1 MAEQN
6 AMVCNE
12 LRCGGILVSKLITLG
27 KTSAGKEF
35 ATARLTLEV
44 GKNQR
49 IEVETFSMR
58 NTSSGAESKIYQ
70 NLMTIHQ
77 EYKSLDSQFVDR
89 RGKKDAQP
97 VKHEATTVASK
108 EECDFVYANKGI
120 KLTNNRYVN
129 ANGELV
135 TSFRLSTNFFNRAKE
150 GQSREPFIEGV
161 LVGVCEK
168 DAERMV
174 DNNGDVVG
182 LKLSLLVPEFRKG
195 YTNAF
200 GEEVADNVVVERF
213 ELILRELDGLDYCE
227 EIFLQNKVCS
237 VSIEPTNKVEQDVP
251 KEQPKQRGFGK
262 MITFEPTTK
271 IVREIRIVGGFD
283 LEDDEYENDANFN
296 FDLFQEGV
304 KALDEKIEEL
314 KSGQGKTVEV
324 SRGFGRNNNGGGSKN
339 TGLPF

>member
-6 AMVCNE
+6 VMVCNE
-12 LRCGGILVSKLITLG
+12 IRCGGYLVSKLITLG
-27 KTSAGKEF
+27 KAGNGKEF

-44 GKNQR
+44 GENQR
-49 IEVETFSMR
+49 IDLDIFSMR
-58 NTSSGAESKIYQ
+58 YTSSGAESKIYQ
-70 NLMTIHQ
+70 NLMTIKD
-77 EYKSLDSQFVDR
+77 EYKSLDSQFVDKR
-89 RGKKDAQP
+89 NKKDAQP
-97 VKHEATTVASK
+97 NKHEATTVASK
-108 EECDFVYANKGI
+108 EEVDFVYANKGI

-135 TSFRLSTNFFNRAKE
+135 TTFRLSTNFVNRAKE
-150 GQSREPFIEGV
+150 GQTKEPYVEGV

-168 DAERMV
+168 DAERMI

-200 GEEVADNVVVERF
+200 GEKVADNIVVERF
-213 ELILRELDGLDYCE
+213 ELVLRELDGLDYCE
-227 EIFLQNKVCS
+227 EIFLQNKVCN
-237 VSIEPTNKVEQDVP
+237 VSIEPINRVEQDTP
-251 KEQPKQRGFGK
+251 KEPPRQRGFGK

-314 KSGQGKTVEV
+314 KEGQGKTVEV
-324 SRGFGRNNNGGGSKN
+324 SRGFGRNNSGGSKN

>member
-12 LRCGGILVSKLITLG
+12 IRCGGYLVSKLITLG
-27 KTSAGKEF
+27 KAGNGKEF

-44 GKNQR
+44 GENQR
-49 IEVETFSMR
+49 IDLDIFSMR
-58 NTSSGAESKIYQ
+58 YTSSGAESKIYQ
-70 NLMTIHQ
+70 NLMTIKD
-77 EYKSLDSQFVDR
+77 EYKSLDSQFVDKR
-89 RGKKDAQP
+89 NKKDAQP
-97 VKHEATTVASK
+97 NKHEATTVASK
-108 EECDFVYANKGI
+108 EEVDFVYANKGI

-135 TSFRLSTNFFNRAKE
+135 TTFRLSTNFVNRAKE
-150 GQSREPFIEGV
+150 GQTREPYVEGV

-168 DAERMV
+168 DAERMI

-200 GEEVADNVVVERF
+200 GEEVADNIVVERF
-213 ELILRELDGLDYCE
+213 ELVLRELDGLDYCE
-227 EIFLQNKVCS
+227 EIFLQNKVCN
-237 VSIEPTNKVEQDVP
+237 VSIEPINRVEQDTP
-251 KEQPKQRGFGK
+251 KEPPKQRGFGK

-314 KSGQGKTVEV
+314 KEGQGKTVEV
-324 SRGFGRNNNGGGSKN
+324 SRGFGRNNSGGSKN

>member
-44 GKNQR
+44 GENQR

-168 DAERMV
+168 NAERV
-174 DNNGDVVG
+174 LNNEGDVVG

-200 GEEVADNVVVERF
+200 GEEVADNVAVERF

-314 KSGQGKTVEV
+314 KEGQGKTVEV
-324 SRGFGRNNNGGGSKN
+324 SRGFGRNNSGGSKN

>member
-12 LRCGGILVSKLITLG
+12 IRCGGYLVSKLITLG
-27 KTSAGKEF
+27 KAGNGKEF

-44 GKNQR
+44 GENQR
-49 IEVETFSMR
+49 IDLDIFSMR
-58 NTSSGAESKIYQ
+58 YTSSGAESKIYQ
-70 NLMTIHQ
+70 NLMTIKD
-77 EYKSLDSQFVDR
+77 EYKSLDSQFVDKR
-89 RGKKDAQP
+89 NKKDAQP
-97 VKHEATTVASK
+97 NKHEATTVASK
-108 EECDFVYANKGI
+108 EEVDFVYANKGI

-135 TSFRLSTNFFNRAKE
+135 TTFRLSTNFVNRAKPE
-150 GQSREPFIEGV
+150 QTREPYVEGV

-168 DAERMV
+168 DAERMI

-200 GEEVADNVVVERF
+200 GEEVADNIVVERF
-213 ELILRELDGLDYCE
+213 ELVLRELDGLDYCE
-227 EIFLQNKVCS
+227 EIFLQNKVCN
-237 VSIEPTNKVEQDVP
+237 VSIEPINRVEQDTP
-251 KEQPKQRGFGK
+251 KEPPRQRGFGK

-314 KSGQGKTVEV
+314 KEGQGKTVEV
-324 SRGFGRNNNGGGSKN
+324 SRGFGRNNSSGSKN

>member
-12 LRCGGILVSKLITLG
+12 LRCGGFLVSKLITLG

-44 GKNQR
+44 GENQR

-58 NTSSGAESKIYQ
+58 YTSSGAESKIYQ
-70 NLMTIHQ
+70 NLMTIKD
-77 EYKSLDSQFVDR
+77 EYKSLDSQFVDKR
-89 RGKKDAQP
+89 NKKDAQP
-97 VKHEATTVASK
+97 NKHEATTVASK
-108 EECDFVYANKGI
+108 EEVDFVYANKGI

-135 TSFRLSTNFFNRAKE
+135 TTFRLSTNFFNRAKE
-150 GQSREPFIEGV
+150 GQTREPYVEGV

-168 DAERMV
+168 DAERMI

-200 GEEVADNVVVERF
+200 GEEVADNIVVERF
-213 ELILRELDGLDYCE
+213 ELVLRELDGLDYCE
-227 EIFLQNKVCS
+227 EIFLQNKVCN
-237 VSIEPTNKVEQDVP
+237 VSIEPINRVEQDTP
-251 KEQPKQRGFGK
+251 KEPPKQRGFGK
-262 MITFEPTTK
+262 MITFEPTTR

-314 KSGQGKTVEV
+314 KEGQGKTVEV
-324 SRGFGRNNNGGGSKN
+324 SRGFGRNNSGGSKN

>member
-1 MAEQN
+1 M
-6 AMVCNE
+6 
-12 LRCGGILVSKLITLG
+12 
-27 KTSAGKEF
+27 
-35 ATARLTLEV
+35 
-44 GKNQR
+44 
-49 IEVETFSMR
+49 
-58 NTSSGAESKIYQ
+58 
-70 NLMTIHQ
+70 
-77 EYKSLDSQFVDR
+77 
-89 RGKKDAQP
+89 
-97 VKHEATTVASK
+97 
-108 EECDFVYANKGI
+108 
-120 KLTNNRYVN
+120 N

-135 TSFRLSTNFFNRAKE
+135 TTFRLSTNFVNRAKPE
-150 GQSREPFIEGV
+150 QAREPYVEGV

-168 DAERMV
+168 DAERV
-174 DNNGDVVG
+174 LNNEGDVVG

-200 GEEVADNVVVERF
+200 GEEVADNVAVERF

-314 KSGQGKTVEV
+314 KSGQGKQVEV
-324 SRGFGRNNNGGGSKN
+324 SRGFGRNNNSGGSKN

>member
-6 AMVCNE
+6 ARNCNE
-12 LRCGGILVSKLITLG
+12 LRVGGLLVSKLITLG
-27 KTSAGKEF
+27 KAGNGKEF

-44 GKNQR
+44 GENQR
-49 IEVETFSMR
+49 VDLEIFSMR

-70 NLMTIHQ
+70 NLMTIKD
-77 EYKSLDSQFVDR
+77 EYKSLDSQFVDKR
-89 RGKKDAQP
+89 NKKDAQP

-108 EECDFVYANKGI
+108 EEVDFVYANKGI

-135 TSFRLSTNFFNRAKE
+135 TSFRLSTNFVNRAKE

-168 DAERMV
+168 DAERML
-174 DNNGDVVG
+174 NNEGDVVG

-200 GEEVADNVVVERF
+200 GEEIADNVVVERF

>member
-12 LRCGGILVSKLITLG
+12 IRCGGYLVSKLITLG
-27 KTSAGKEF
+27 KAGNGKEF

-44 GKNQR
+44 GENQR
-49 IEVETFSMR
+49 IDLDIFSMR
-58 NTSSGAESKIYQ
+58 YTSSGAESKIYQ
-70 NLMTIHQ
+70 NLMTIKD
-77 EYKSLDSQFVDR
+77 EYKSLDSQFVDKR
-89 RGKKDAQP
+89 NKKDAQP
-97 VKHEATTVASK
+97 NKHEATTVASK
-108 EECDFVYANKGI
+108 EEVDFVYANKGI

-135 TSFRLSTNFFNRAKE
+135 TTFRLSTNFVNRAKE
-150 GQSREPFIEGV
+150 GQTKEPYVEGV

-168 DAERMV
+168 DAERMI

-200 GEEVADNVVVERF
+200 GEEVADNIVVERF
-213 ELILRELDGLDYCE
+213 ELVLRELDGLDYCE
-227 EIFLQNKVCS
+227 EIFLQNKVCN
-237 VSIEPTNKVEQDVP
+237 VSIEPINRVEQDTP
-251 KEQPKQRGFGK
+251 KEPPKQRGFGK

-283 LEDDEYENDANFN
+283 LEDDEYENDTNFN

-314 KSGQGKTVEV
+314 KEGQGKTVEV
-324 SRGFGRNNNGGGSKN
+324 SRGFGRNNSGGSKN

>member
-12 LRCGGILVSKLITLG
+12 LKCGGYLVSKLITLG
-27 KTSAGKEF
+27 KAGNGKEF

-44 GKNQR
+44 GENQR
-49 IEVETFSMR
+49 IDLDIFSMR
-58 NTSSGAESKIYQ
+58 YTSSGAESKIYQ
-70 NLMTIHQ
+70 NLMTIKD
-77 EYKSLDSQFVDR
+77 EYKSLDSQFVDKR
-89 RGKKDAQP
+89 NKKDAQP
-97 VKHEATTVASK
+97 NKHEATTVASK
-108 EECDFVYANKGI
+108 EEVDFVYANKGI

-135 TSFRLSTNFFNRAKE
+135 TTFRLSTNFVNRAKE
-150 GQSREPFIEGV
+150 GQTREPYVEGV
-161 LVGVCEK
+161 LVGVCER
-168 DAERMV
+168 DAERII

-200 GEEVADNVVVERF
+200 GEEVADNIVVERF
-213 ELILRELDGLDYCE
+213 ELVLRELDGLDYCE

-237 VSIEPTNKVEQDVP
+237 VSIEPINRVEQDAP
-251 KEQPKQRGFGK
+251 KEPQRQRGFGK

-314 KSGQGKTVEV
+314 KEGQGKTVEV
-324 SRGFGRNNNGGGSKN
+324 SRGFGRNNSGGSKN
-339 TGLPF
+339 TELPF

>member
-12 LRCGGILVSKLITLG
+12 IRCGGYLVSKLITLG
-27 KTSAGKEF
+27 KAGNGKEF

-44 GKNQR
+44 GENQR
-49 IEVETFSMR
+49 IDLDIFSMR
-58 NTSSGAESKIYQ
+58 YTSSGAESKIYQ
-70 NLMTIHQ
+70 NLMTIKD
-77 EYKSLDSQFVDR
+77 EYKSLDSQFVDKR
-89 RGKKDAQP
+89 NKKDAQP
-97 VKHEATTVASK
+97 NKHEATTVASK
-108 EECDFVYANKGI
+108 EEVDFVYANKGI

-135 TSFRLSTNFFNRAKE
+135 TTFRLSTNFVNRAKPE
-150 GQSREPFIEGV
+150 QTREPYVEGV

-168 DAERMV
+168 DAERMI

-200 GEEVADNVVVERF
+200 GEEVADNIVVERF
-213 ELILRELDGLDYCE
+213 ELVLRELDGLDYCE
-227 EIFLQNKVCS
+227 EIFLQNKVCN
-237 VSIEPTNKVEQDVP
+237 VSIEPINRVEQDTP
-251 KEQPKQRGFGK
+251 KEPPRQRGFGK

-314 KSGQGKTVEV
+314 KEGQGKTVEV
-324 SRGFGRNNNGGGSKN
+324 SRGFGRNNSGGSKN

>member
-1 MAEQN
+1 MAEQVMN
-6 AMVCNE
+6 CNE
-12 LRCGGILVSKLITLG
+12 LKLGGYLVSKLITLG
-27 KTSAGKEF
+27 KAGNGKEF

-44 GKNQR
+44 GENQR
-49 IEVETFSMR
+49 IDLDIFSMR
-58 NTSSGAESKIYQ
+58 YTSSGAESKIYQ
-70 NLMTIHQ
+70 NLMTIKD
-77 EYKSLDSQFVDR
+77 EYKSLDSQFVDKR
-89 RGKKDAQP
+89 NKKDAQP

-135 TSFRLSTNFFNRAKE
+135 TSFRLSTNFVNRAKE
-150 GQSREPFIEGV
+150 SQSREPFIEGV

-168 DAERMV
+168 DAERV
-174 DNNGDVVG
+174 LNNEGDVVG

-200 GEEVADNVVVERF
+200 GEEIVDNVAVERF

-324 SRGFGRNNNGGGSKN
+324 SRGFGRNNNSGGSKN

>member
-6 AMVCNE
+6 VMVCNE
-12 LRCGGILVSKLITLG
+12 IRCGGYLVSKLITLG
-27 KTSAGKEF
+27 KAGNGKEF

-44 GKNQR
+44 GENQR
-49 IEVETFSMR
+49 IDLDIFSMR
-58 NTSSGAESKIYQ
+58 YTSSGAESKIYQ
-70 NLMTIHQ
+70 NLMTIKD
-77 EYKSLDSQFVDR
+77 EYKSLDSQFVDKR
-89 RGKKDAQP
+89 NKKDAQP
-97 VKHEATTVASK
+97 NKHEATTVASK
-108 EECDFVYANKGI
+108 EEVDFVYANKGI

-135 TSFRLSTNFFNRAKE
+135 TTFRLSTNFVNRAKE
-150 GQSREPFIEGV
+150 GQTKEPYVEGV

-168 DAERMV
+168 DAERMI

-200 GEEVADNVVVERF
+200 GEEVADNIVVERF
-213 ELILRELDGLDYCE
+213 ELVLRELDGLDYCE
-227 EIFLQNKVCS
+227 EIFLQNKVCN
-237 VSIEPTNKVEQDVP
+237 VSIEPINRVEQDTP
-251 KEQPKQRGFGK
+251 KEPPRQRGFGK

-283 LEDDEYENDANFN
+283 LEDDEYENDTNFN

-314 KSGQGKTVEV
+314 KEGQGKTVEV
-324 SRGFGRNNNGGGSKN
+324 SRGFGRNNSGGSKN

>member
-12 LRCGGILVSKLITLG
+12 IRCGGYLVSKLITLG
-27 KTSAGKEF
+27 KAGNGKEF

-44 GKNQR
+44 GENQR
-49 IEVETFSMR
+49 IDLDIFSMR
-58 NTSSGAESKIYQ
+58 YTSSGAESKIYQ
-70 NLMTIHQ
+70 NLMTIKD
-77 EYKSLDSQFVDR
+77 EYKSLDSQFVDKR
-89 RGKKDAQP
+89 NKKDAQP
-97 VKHEATTVASK
+97 NKHEATTVASK
-108 EECDFVYANKGI
+108 EEVDFVYANKGI

-135 TSFRLSTNFFNRAKE
+135 TTFRLSTNFVNRAKE
-150 GQSREPFIEGV
+150 GQTREPYVEGV

-168 DAERMV
+168 DAERMI

-200 GEEVADNVVVERF
+200 GEEVADNIVVERF
-213 ELILRELDGLDYCE
+213 ELVLRELDGLDYCE
-227 EIFLQNKVCS
+227 EIFLQNKVCN
-237 VSIEPTNKVEQDVP
+237 VSIEPINRVEQDTP
-251 KEQPKQRGFGK
+251 KEPPRQRGFGK

-314 KSGQGKTVEV
+314 KEGQGKTVEV
-324 SRGFGRNNNGGGSKN
+324 SRGFGRNNSGGSKN

>member
-1 MAEQN
+1 MAEQV
-6 AMVCNE
+6 MSTNE
-12 LRCGGILVSKLITLG
+12 SRVGGILVSKLISLG
-27 KTSAGKEF
+27 KTGAGKEF
-35 ATARLTLEV
+35 ATARITLEV
-44 GKNQR
+44 GENQR
-49 IEVETFSMR
+49 VDLEIFSMR

-135 TSFRLSTNFFNRAKE
+135 TSFRLSTNFVNRAKE

-168 DAERMV
+168 DAERV
-174 DNNGDVVG
+174 LNNEGDVVG

-200 GEEVADNVVVERF
+200 GEEVADNVAVERF
-213 ELILRELDGLDYCE
+213 ELI
-227 EIFLQNKVCS
+227 
-237 VSIEPTNKVEQDVP
+237 
-251 KEQPKQRGFGK
+251 
-262 MITFEPTTK
+262 
-271 IVREIRIVGGFD
+271 
-283 LEDDEYENDANFN
+283 
-296 FDLFQEGV
+296 
-304 KALDEKIEEL
+304 
-314 KSGQGKTVEV
+314 
-324 SRGFGRNNNGGGSKN
+324 
-339 TGLPF
+339 

>member
-44 GKNQR
+44 GENQR

-168 DAERMV
+168 DAERML
-174 DNNGDVVG
+174 NNEGDTVG
-182 LKLSLLVPEFRKG
+182 LKLNLLVPEFRKG

-200 GEEVADNVVVERF
+200 GEEVADNIVVERF
-213 ELILRELDGLDYCE
+213 ELVLRELDGLDYCE

-324 SRGFGRNNNGGGSKN
+324 SRGFGRNNNSGGSKN

>member
-12 LRCGGILVSKLITLG
+12 IRCGGYLVSKLITLG
-27 KTSAGKEF
+27 KAGNGKEF

-44 GKNQR
+44 GENQR
-49 IEVETFSMR
+49 IDLDIFSMR
-58 NTSSGAESKIYQ
+58 YTSSGAESKIYQ
-70 NLMTIHQ
+70 NLMTIKD
-77 EYKSLDSQFVDR
+77 EYKSLDSQFVDKR
-89 RGKKDAQP
+89 NKKDAQP
-97 VKHEATTVASK
+97 NKHEATTVASK
-108 EECDFVYANKGI
+108 EEVDFVYANKGI

-135 TSFRLSTNFFNRAKE
+135 TTFRLSTNFVNRAKPE
-150 GQSREPFIEGV
+150 QTREPYVEGV

-168 DAERMV
+168 DAERMI

-200 GEEVADNVVVERF
+200 GEEVADNIVVERF
-213 ELILRELDGLDYCE
+213 ELVLRELDGLDYCE
-227 EIFLQNKVCS
+227 EIFLQNKVCN
-237 VSIEPTNKVEQDVP
+237 VSIEPINRVEQDTP
-251 KEQPKQRGFGK
+251 RQRGFGK

-314 KSGQGKTVEV
+314 KEGQGKTVEV
-324 SRGFGRNNNGGGSKN
+324 SRGFGRNNSGGSKN